1 MLSTILNIL
10 FVINCLVLI
19 VTVLLQAGKGGG
31 LGAGFSGGTATTA
44 VFGGRGPGALL
55 AKTTIS
61 CAALFMIMSLLL
73 AYISSKP
80 QSVLDLEG
88 EDQIVGNVEDD
99 VIEEGT
105 LDIKLKALSPDGVI
119 PEAAPKVEEAPK
131 VDPPKTEEAPKVE
144 DAAPVDGQPATEA
157 APKTEEAPKA
167 DAVPAPAADAPAAA
181 PAPTA
186 PAEN

>member
-1 MLSTILNIL
+1 MLSAILNIL

-88 EDQIVGNVEDD
+88 EDQVVGNVEDD

-105 LDIKLKALSPDGVI
+105 LDIKLKALEQGGAAEVPKVN
-119 PEAAPKVEEAPK
+119 EAPKVE
-131 VDPPKTEEAPKVE
+131 PPKTEEAPKVNG
-144 DAAPVDGQPATEA
+144 AAPTDA

-167 DAVPAPAADAPAAA
+167 EDAAPKADAAPTPAAE
-181 PAPTA
+181 PTPSAA

>member
-10 FVINCLVLI
+10 FVINCVVLI
-19 VTVLLQAGKGGG
+19 ITVLLQAGKGGG

-88 EDQIVGNVEDD
+88 EDQVVGNVEDD

-105 LDIKLKALSPDGVI
+105 LDIKLKALEQGGAV
-119 PEAAPKVEEAPK
+119 EAPK
-131 VDPPKTEEAPKVE
+131 VNEAPKVE
-144 DAAPVDGQPATEA
+144 P
-157 APKTEEAPKA
+157 PKTEEAPKA
-167 DAVPAPAADAPAAA
+167 DAAPTDAAPKTEDAAPKAEEAPKAEDAAPTPAAE
-181 PAPTA
+181 PTPSAA